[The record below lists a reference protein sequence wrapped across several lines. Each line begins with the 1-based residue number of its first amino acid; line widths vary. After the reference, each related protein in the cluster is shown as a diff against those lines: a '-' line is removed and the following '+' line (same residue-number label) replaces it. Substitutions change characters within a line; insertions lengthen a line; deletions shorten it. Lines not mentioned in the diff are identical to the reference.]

1 MYTRLQSLK
10 TILEQGRKDELQ
22 AELDG
27 ILHENKGAPGMEGLV
42 SHLNKG
48 DTKAALAEI
57 RLLMAA
63 KQPPV
68 RKADADIKGLQTQL
82 MLCQT
87 RLSVLNH
94 KKQDLLRVVN
104 LFRLKHNQE
113 LGSLMTRM
121 LFLRKELLFLEM
133 GSQKAGKEEYEEA
146 EREYTRF
153 REEHHRKS
161 ALGHYRLSEEDQK
174 EIALLYRQAS
184 KLCHPDVVADDLR
197 EEAESIFAQ
206 LNAAYVSNDA
216 EGVRSIWKLLMEE
229 GIKLASRSEEVK
241 ETDRLKAQIRKAEKE
256 MDALIREISHIEESP
271 AYQTITSVEDQDRYF
286 AGIRERL
293 EKELEGMEA
302 TYAARK
308 GTEED

>member
-1 MYTRLQSLK
+1 MYARLQSLK
-10 TILEQGRKDELQ
+10 TILEQGRKDELR

-27 ILHENKGAPGMEGLV
+27 IINENKGAPGIESLLT
-42 SHLNKG
+42 HLEIG
-48 DTKAALAEI
+48 DSKAALAEI

-68 RKADADIKGLQTQL
+68 RKADADLKGLRTHL

-113 LGSLMTRM
+113 LGSLMIRM

-133 GSQKAGKEEYEEA
+133 ATQKAKKEEYEEA
-146 EREYTRF
+146 ESEYQNF
-153 REEHHRKS
+153 SKEYHRKS
-161 ALGHYRLSEEDQK
+161 ALGNIRISEEDQK
-174 EIALLYRQAS
+174 EIALRYRQAS
-184 KLCHPDVVADDLR
+184 KLCHPDVVADALR
-197 EEAESIFAQ
+197 EEAEAIFQQ
-206 LNAAYVSNDA
+206 LNAAYVSNDV
-216 EGVRSIWKLLMEE
+216 EGVRSIWKLLKEE

-256 MDALIREISHIEESP
+256 IDALLREINHIEESP
-271 AYQTITSVEDQDRYF
+271 AYQTITSVDDQDQYF
-286 AGIRERL
+286 AGIRARL
-293 EKELEGMEA
+293 EKELEEMEA
-302 TYAARK
+302 TYAEKR
-308 GTEED
+308 GTEEG